1 MEINSMG
8 LLEFVDYAQKTM
20 CELYESLNKVSKETF
35 EQKFCEGHKCPEQNN
50 EGGKNE
56 QI

>member
-1 MEINSMG
+1 VEIKMG
-8 LLEFVDYAQKTM
+8 LLEFVDYSQRTM
-20 CELYESLNKVSKETF
+20 GEIYDSLNKVSRETF
-35 EQKFCEGHKCPEQNN
+35 EQKICEGHKCPEQNN